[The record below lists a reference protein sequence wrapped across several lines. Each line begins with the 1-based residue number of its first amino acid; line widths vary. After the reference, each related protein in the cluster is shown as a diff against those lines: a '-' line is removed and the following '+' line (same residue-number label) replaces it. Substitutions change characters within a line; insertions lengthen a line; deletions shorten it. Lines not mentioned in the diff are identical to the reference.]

1 MLSVLKENRKW
12 NQGESV
18 LGQIFN
24 SYRVTSCFPSEKVKI
39 LLCNC
44 YAEWSMS
51 AGLLKLF
58 SKAGHKCKA
67 CSQQLTAP
75 SFLRNKANICNEEWN
90 VPRVFKPT
98 TLTSRI
104 IRFQRQKEKKNQ
116 GDIHCM
122 DQMMRNWVVIW
133 DSFTRKRLKGF
144 HMNRTRKSHELQAL
158 CPAHTLWHARGHGL
172 WATLVANSHRADKMK
187 FSKLWKGVEPPGKLA
202 GHRICGYARFWL
214 SSFSKPTKMLHS
226 VKLIAERDFKVS
238 RWKLG

>member
-18 LGQIFN
+18 WGQIFN

-58 SKAGHKCKA
+58 SKVGHKCKA

-75 SFLRNKANICNEEWN
+75 SFLRNKANICNEEWI
-90 VPRVFKPT
+90 VSGVFKPT

-104 IRFQRQKEKKNQ
+104 IRFQRQKKKKKSRWYSLHGSGDEKPSCNL
-116 GDIHCM
+116 GFIHKKASE
-122 DQMMRNWVVIW
+122 R
-133 DSFTRKRLKGF
+133 F
-144 HMNRTRKSHELQAL
+144 SHE
-158 CPAHTLWHARGHGL
+158 
-172 WATLVANSHRADKMK
+172 
-187 FSKLWKGVEPPGKLA
+187 
-202 GHRICGYARFWL
+202 
-214 SSFSKPTKMLHS
+214 
-226 VKLIAERDFKVS
+226 
-238 RWKLG
+238 